1 MSALQDR
8 IKLQKEMLQRRTEA
22 RRKAGEPLSQK
33 SPLSKE
39 ERKDKIANDKIK
51 LELQLKNQSDKKVEQ
66 MKKVKANTAKTQAAK
81 KVKDAKKPGLIKRI
95 RAKTNGKKSF
105 KPSANLSNAFNANT
119 EDGFNPL
126 SPESKA
132 KNNPKNPPKLKNA
145 PKKKDPDYKL
155 YSGDLAK
162 KYDLKYMTGEAMER
176 DETKRIADGAKSGGH
191 LKKLKHGGKVTKKSK
206 GGFMGKGAGCARRGF

>member
-1 MSALQDR
+1 M
-8 IKLQKEMLQRRTEA
+8 
-22 RRKAGEPLSQK
+22 
-33 SPLSKE
+33 
-39 ERKDKIANDKIK
+39 
-51 LELQLKNQSDKKVEQ
+51 
-66 MKKVKANTAKTQAAK
+66 
-81 KVKDAKKPGLIKRI
+81 IKRI
-95 RAKTNGKKSF
+95 RAKYPYKIPPKGTDDLGKGQAITIGKKSF

-176 DETKRIADGAKSGGH
+176 DEEKRIADGAKSGGH

-206 GGFMGKGAGCARRGF
+206 GGFMNKGAGCARRGF

>member
-8 IKLQKEMLQRRTEA
+8 IKLKKEMVQKRTAA

-33 SPLSKE
+33 SSLSKE

-119 EDGFNPL
+119 EDGFKPL

>member
-8 IKLQKEMLQRRTEA
+8 IKLKKEMVQKRTAA

-33 SPLSKE
+33 SSLSKE

-176 DETKRIADGAKSGGH
+176 DEEKRIADGAKSGGH